1 MRTLELGATHKE
13 VSLISHPVISIK
25 GLSFESFH
33 LKKNEGCSGGHQ
45 VLFLFLIE
53 DPPTWVIL
61 MTSQLALWL
70 RAAGCLGTPLSWRRQ
85 ILTLI
90 TWWYLGWIAS
100 PCIFFLCCVF
110 SFELS
115 FSRWS
120 FAVFTY
126 FFSLIQFFAL
136 STFLQSQGFQVKLGS
151 VPDRLELP

>member
-1 MRTLELGATHKE
+1 M
-13 VSLISHPVISIK
+13 ISHPVISVK

-45 VLFLFLIE
+45 MLFLFLIE

-61 MTSQLALWL
+61 MTSKVDLWL
-70 RAAGCLGTPLSWRRQ
+70 RAAGSLKYYFVQEETKSDSNHLVYS
-85 ILTLI
+85 
-90 TWWYLGWIAS
+90 GWIAS

-120 FAVFTY
+120 FAAFTY
-126 FFSLIQFFAL
+126 MFSLIAFFGL
-136 STFLQSQGFQVKLGS
+136 STFIHSQSFHVKLGS